1 MDDRAGYE
9 LDARVRAAEADFAQV
24 HFLPVLYA
32 IRHTVEEAQARVSR
46 ARQHEQLQRILSER
60 AAEYR
65 ESQANGE
72 PNPFAGVS
80 GTGPCGECASL
91 TSQQWNPLLQR
102 DAIENES
109 DQA

>member
-9 LDARVRAAEADFAQV
+9 LDARVRAAEADFAQAQA

-46 ARQHEQLQRILSER
+46 ARQHEQLQRILGER
-60 AAEYR
+60 ATEYR

-80 GTGPCGECASL
+80 GTGPL
-91 TSQQWNPLLQR
+91 W
-102 DAIENES
+102 
-109 DQA
+109 